1 VSSSFRS
8 NENVQPSTIN
18 IYVATNGLSQSANYN
33 VTSAILQQSTLGR
46 PLASGQAFQTVD
58 LTLPGD
64 VYPDRISS
72 LDLRLAK
79 ILRFGHTRT
88 NVGIDFYNLFNAN
101 TGTAYN
107 QVFDVQTAGAT
118 WLRPTTVLAARF
130 ARFNVT
136 VDF

>member
-1 VSSSFRS
+1 V
-8 NENVQPSTIN
+8 T
-18 IYVATNGLSQSANYN
+18 GL
-33 VTSAILQQSTLGR
+33 
-46 PLASGQAFQTVD
+46 PFQTVD
-58 LTLPGD
+58 LTQPGD

-79 ILRFGHTRT
+79 ILRFGRTRT

-101 TGTAYN
+101 TGTAYQ
-107 QVFDVQTAGAT
+107 QVFDVPTNGAA